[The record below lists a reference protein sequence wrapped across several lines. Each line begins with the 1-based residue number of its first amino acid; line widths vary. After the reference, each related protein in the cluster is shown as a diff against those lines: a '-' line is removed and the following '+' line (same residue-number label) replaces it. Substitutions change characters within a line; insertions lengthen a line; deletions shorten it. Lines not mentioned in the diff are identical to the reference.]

1 MIKNRF
7 LRNVS
12 VNTFQLIINQV
23 FGLAIFYALSKG
35 VDKNIFGQINWSLAV
50 LLAVFGILTFGIDQ
64 VMVKK
69 IAAGYNRFTLFST
82 YLIHVL
88 ISGGIFYGL
97 LLLLYFIFPALLT
110 QETFLLFIG
119 IGKLGIFF
127 STPFKQL
134 AVGLEKFSALFVMSI
149 VSNVIRGSLL
159 LLLLV
164 LHKMSIHLVLVIFIA
179 GDLCELA
186 ICMILAKP
194 ILKTPMRIRWHKG
207 RQLLMIRESLPQ
219 TGVVLF
225 TAIMSRFDWILIG
238 LLVSNS
244 KLAEYSFAYKIFE
257 VTTLPLM
264 IVAPLMIPLFTRLL
278 KDPRN
283 MVNLSFFLQW
293 QIIIASF
300 VALMLNICWIPFI
313 DFISD
318 GKYGKVNSGTIL
330 ILSLSMPLLYFS
342 NYLWTIQ
349 FAKGNLRLVFK
360 VMAVSFAVNITCCSI
375 LIPLYKNEGAAI
387 AYLMTVL
394 VQLIFYLQKK
404 TLNVPGTMGY
414 HLWVWPVTALF
425 CGFFAL
431 RFTTHTV
438 TGILF
443 AIISYF
449 AVVFV
454 SKQVRI
460 KDWKTL
466 QSLYH

>member
-164 LHKMSIHLVLVIFIA
+164 LHKMSVHLILVIFIA

-283 MVNLSFFLQW
+283 IANLSFFLQW

-300 VALMLNICWIPFI
+300 VALMLNI
-313 DFISD
+313 
-318 GKYGKVNSGTIL
+318 
-330 ILSLSMPLLYFS
+330 
-342 NYLWTIQ
+342 
-349 FAKGNLRLVFK
+349 
-360 VMAVSFAVNITCCSI
+360 
-375 LIPLYKNEGAAI
+375 
-387 AYLMTVL
+387 
-394 VQLIFYLQKK
+394 
-404 TLNVPGTMGY
+404 
-414 HLWVWPVTALF
+414 
-425 CGFFAL
+425 
-431 RFTTHTV
+431 
-438 TGILF
+438 
-443 AIISYF
+443 
-449 AVVFV
+449 
-454 SKQVRI
+454 
-460 KDWKTL
+460 
-466 QSLYH
+466 

>member
-1 MIKNRF
+1 
-7 LRNVS
+7 
-12 VNTFQLIINQV
+12 
-23 FGLAIFYALSKG
+23 
-35 VDKNIFGQINWSLAV
+35 
-50 LLAVFGILTFGIDQ
+50 
-64 VMVKK
+64 
-69 IAAGYNRFTLFST
+69 
-82 YLIHVL
+82 
-88 ISGGIFYGL
+88 
-97 LLLLYFIFPALLT
+97 
-110 QETFLLFIG
+110 
-119 IGKLGIFF
+119 
-127 STPFKQL
+127 
-134 AVGLEKFSALFVMSI
+134 
-149 VSNVIRGSLL
+149 
-159 LLLLV
+159 
-164 LHKMSIHLVLVIFIA
+164 
-179 GDLCELA
+179 
-186 ICMILAKP
+186 
-194 ILKTPMRIRWHKG
+194 
-207 RQLLMIRESLPQ
+207 
-219 TGVVLF
+219 
-225 TAIMSRFDWILIG
+225 

-318 GKYGKVNSGTIL
+318 GKYGKVNSGTVL

-375 LIPLYKNEGAAI
+375 LIPLYNNEGAAI